1 MQPGAETGTGVGGW
15 EGGVEGES
23 AAHVVSR
30 RERER
35 EREREEEGEDD
46 LTCTIQAGSSS

>member
-23 AAHVVSR
+23 AARRHMLSQDG

-35 EREREEEGEDD
+35 EKGEDD